1 MTTKDD
7 KPLLLRF
14 SQPGG
19 HLAAK
24 RSTLQ
29 ECARLMGVTETRAAH
44 IAINSLWLH
53 GCTYSLAISSDK
65 VNQFNELTTNIIQPD
80 LHQTESI
87 YTHLAWLN
95 EQFKPVLQTAQKNG
109 SAIFSLLGDN
119 WQQDVVVSP
128 KSMARKLKEKMSTA
142 RRYNLMWLESPVFD
156 FMQ

>member
-44 IAINSLWLH
+44 IAINSLWLQLT
-53 GCTYSLAISSDK
+53 GKDDLGFDFPENLPEYKPTPEERAATKKAL
-65 VNQFNELTTNIIQPD
+65 NELFEKVLPNI
-80 LHQTESI
+80 
-87 YTHLAWLN
+87 
-95 EQFKPVLQTAQKNG
+95 
-109 SAIFSLLGDN
+109 
-119 WQQDVVVSP
+119 
-128 KSMARKLKEKMSTA
+128 
-142 RRYNLMWLESPVFD
+142 
-156 FMQ
+156 